1 MKNNM
6 GFGIIKIIILMI
18 IIALIVFSGV
28 YFARM
33 KYHESKLQTVKTD
46 MLQVQW
52 KVKSYVDKQTVK
64 GEEDKYLGTKIS
76 EIEDDELINEF
87 LKENVLQEDE
97 YDKFYVLKD
106 EDMQKAELQITNYE
120 GSYFLVNYDDYEI
133 VVTKGFEYNKDE
145 KLYKLSEIE
154 KKTESKEQEQN
165 QEQNPNQENTEIDT
179 NTETK
184 EEE

>member
-1 MKNNM
+1 MYSY
-6 GFGIIKIIILMI
+6 IKERGYAIYPGKVTDANTFRIGNIGEI
-18 IIALIVFSGV
+18 YTEDI
-28 YFARM
+28 
-33 KYHESKLQTVKTD
+33 EKLCQ
-46 MLQVQW
+46 
-52 KVKSYVDKQTVK
+52 
-64 GEEDKYLGTKIS
+64 I
-76 EIEDDELINEF
+76 INEF

-154 KKTESKEQEQN
+154 KKTESKEQN

>member
-1 MKNNM
+1 
-6 GFGIIKIIILMI
+6 
-18 IIALIVFSGV
+18 
-28 YFARM
+28 
-33 KYHESKLQTVKTD
+33 
-46 MLQVQW
+46 
-52 KVKSYVDKQTVK
+52 
-64 GEEDKYLGTKIS
+64 
-76 EIEDDELINEF
+76 
-87 LKENVLQEDE
+87 
-97 YDKFYVLKD
+97 
-106 EDMQKAELQITNYE
+106 MQKAELQITNYE

>member
-1 MKNNM
+1 
-6 GFGIIKIIILMI
+6 MI
-18 IIALIVFSGV
+18 IIALIAFSGV

-33 KYHESKLQTVKTD
+33 KYHELNFQSVKSD
-46 MLQVQW
+46 MLQVKW
-52 KVKSYVDKQTVK
+52 KVKSYVDKQIVK
-64 GEEDKYLGTKIS
+64 GVEDKYLGTKIS

-120 GSYFLVNYDDYEI
+120 GSYFLVHYDDYEI